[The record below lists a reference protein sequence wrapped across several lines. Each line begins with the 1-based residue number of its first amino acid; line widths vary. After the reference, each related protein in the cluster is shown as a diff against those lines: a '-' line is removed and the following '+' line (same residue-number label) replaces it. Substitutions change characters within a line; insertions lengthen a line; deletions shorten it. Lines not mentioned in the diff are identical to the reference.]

1 MDANLKPTTYVPDFN
16 LTISNKQLVLVSSNV
31 CDACDVEKKG
41 QLVIYFFFK
50 KRNIHN
56 DIVDD

>member
-1 MDANLKPTTYVPDFN
+1 MDVNLKPTTYFPDFN
-16 LTISNKQLVLVSSNV
+16 LTISNKQLGLVSSNV

-41 QLVIYFFFK
+41 STCDIFFFK